1 MTSRMKLSTKLIG
14 SAGTIS
20 VLAILLGACSI
31 FWITALNKSVQY
43 VANVAAKRRAISY
56 DLYSSTL
63 KMQSLD
69 RAIMLR
75 SIMQQGTGAEDN
87 KREYRDVMSSVRNLL
102 PQYQALIEDDSGRR
116 GYENVRMDMDQLFQA
131 HDELVQYM
139 DQQKF
144 DQVQK
149 VADEKVMPRAEAI
162 IRVTKELVNQESARM
177 TAATE
182 GAASKASTATWIS
195 ILFTLICLGVSGV
208 VIGIVRKISSTLLM
222 LASSMSSG
230 AEQVASAATQVAA
243 VSQSLAQASS
253 EQAASLE
260 ETSASG
266 HDLASMT
273 RRNVEH
279 TQQASESVLETDR
292 QLKLANETLGNMV
305 GSMEEI
311 NTSSKKISKIIRVI
325 DEIAF
330 QTNILALNAAV
341 EAARAGEAGMGF
353 AVVADEVRNLAQRC
367 AQAARDTAGLI
378 EESIQTVDGGSAKL
392 AQVVSAIEGIAQQA
406 AGVKE
411 LMRSVKD
418 GSQEQ
423 SRNIDQISA
432 AVAQMQKVTQNTAA
446 SAEEGAAASEQM
458 TGHAQSMRSSVSE
471 LLMLVAGDA
480 GPGSAPSHHRMRENV
495 GRNMR
500 TMPVASKPAA
510 KHAVTEPRPTGR
522 RPEYVSSPAATAEKA
537 FPLDDSEFSDF

>member
-14 SAGTIS
+14 GAGTLS
-20 VLAILLGACSI
+20 ALAILLGACSI
-31 FWITALNKSVQY
+31 YSITGLNKSMQY
-43 VANVAAKRRAISY
+43 TVNVAAKRRMIAY
-56 DLYSSTL
+56 ELYSSTN
-63 KMQSLD
+63 KMQSLE

-75 SIMQQGTGAEDN
+75 SIMQQGAGAEDN
-87 KREYRDVMSSVRNLL
+87 KRDYRDVMTSVRAFL
-102 PQYQALIEDDSGRR
+102 PQYQALIEYDSERR
-116 GYENVRMDMDQLFQA
+116 GYEQVRKDMEQLFQA
-131 HDELVQYM
+131 HGELVQYM
-139 DQQKF
+139 DKQQF

-149 VADEKVMPRAEAI
+149 IADEKVMPRAEAI
-162 IRVTKELVNQESARM
+162 ITASRELVNQEASRM

-182 GAASKASTATWIS
+182 GAASKAKTATWVAMLLTFIG
-195 ILFTLICLGVSGV
+195 LTVSGV
-208 VIGIVRKISSTLLM
+208 VMVVVRKISSALLR

-230 AEQVASAATQVAA
+230 AEQVASAATQVAS
-243 VSQSLAQASS
+243 VSQALAQASS

-266 HDLASMT
+266 HDLAAMT

-279 TQQASESVLETDR
+279 TQKASESVLETDR

-305 GSMEEI
+305 GSMDEI
-311 NTSSKKISKIIRVI
+311 NASSKKISKIIRVI

-378 EESIQTVDGGSAKL
+378 EESIQKVDGGSGKL
-392 AQVVSAIEGIAQQA
+392 TQVVSAIEGIAQQA

-411 LMRSVKD
+411 VMTSVKD
-418 GSQEQ
+418 ASQEQ
-423 SRNIDQISA
+423 SRHIDQISA

-446 SAEEGAAASEQM
+446 SAEQGAAASEQM

-471 LLMLVAGDA
+471 LQMLVAGDA
-480 GPGSAPSHHRMRENV
+480 GFGSPQLKSRVRMA
-495 GRNMR
+495 
-500 TMPVASKPAA
+500 TPVRRAPAA
-510 KHAVTEPRPTGR
+510 PRPDAKR
-522 RPEYVSSPAATAEKA
+522 APAAPRMTERKPEPARAQATTAEKA
-537 FPLDDSEFSDF
+537 FPLDDSDFSDF